1 MILLSMEDRDY
12 AMFVYGKTAEYAFN
26 KYGQEQLEGCF
37 LGDFG
42 NDDWYG
48 GISHYLDACD
58 EYLAKADAGH
68 PVRAN
73 PWWGIGL
80 MVFLS
85 CLVALAICVTLRRKL
100 NNVRQKVQ
108 ANEYITPGGLRLAD
122 SYDRYTHT
130 TKTRTKIEREGSDG
144 GGHTSSRSGGGGSG
158 RSGKF

>member
-1 MILLSMEDRDY
+1 
-12 AMFVYGKTAEYAFN
+12 
-26 KYGQEQLEGCF
+26 
-37 LGDFG
+37 
-42 NDDWYG
+42 
-48 GISHYLDACD
+48 
-58 EYLAKADAGH
+58 
-68 PVRAN
+68 
-73 PWWGIGL
+73 

-130 TKTRTKIEREGSDG
+130 TQTRTKIEREGSDG